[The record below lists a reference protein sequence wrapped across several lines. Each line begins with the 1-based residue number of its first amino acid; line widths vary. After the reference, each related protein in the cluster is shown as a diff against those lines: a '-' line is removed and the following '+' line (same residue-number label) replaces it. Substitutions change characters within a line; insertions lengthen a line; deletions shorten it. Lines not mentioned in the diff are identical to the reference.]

1 MVNPKT
7 IAMVSSSDNCSF
19 RPASSSSDAIEKETD
34 TDRSEPIPLSAP
46 AATPPTPPMP
56 SLDDMVVHSSYRHVS
71 AQEAQQ
77 IAADSMLLMRR
88 FFDYQGT
95 AGLYIRRLAV
105 AEPEPD
111 EHASAGRL
119 VGALGSTS
127 RDKMPPAPEA
137 GVAESA
143 DADDADDAN
152 DADAPK
158 HRALGSL
165 SCGAVVGATLGEIVA
180 HVTAET
186 SRWRGESAAVA
197 RQILSLLSAV
207 DLRGAP
213 PAVRRRTALQLA
225 GTRVVRSEL
234 YYFERPGRATQKKG
248 RKRKDILSSKPH
260 ETTADSIAI
269 GCVAAILCV
278 FEVLCDIPANA
289 QHFRDDDSIFK
300 MLSAACLHVARWGRP
315 PFFRAVGDYEEALR
329 CELEALDRAAKSLDP
344 ENPSAQP
351 ARRLAP
357 RLQIRA
363 ALKAAFQFARPEPA
377 GTGASASASAHAHAD
392 AHNVVLVPLGELH
405 AVVNTTQLR
414 SPVNPASSSGG
425 SAECD
430 VDERRSAASSKRSKS
445 SGASSASSLADLFV
459 SNLSRSRL
467 NSMVNV

>member
-1 MVNPKT
+1 M
-7 IAMVSSSDNCSF
+7 
-19 RPASSSSDAIEKETD
+19 EKETD
-34 TDRSEPIPLSAP
+34 TDKSEPIPLSAP

-56 SLDDMVVHSSYRHVS
+56 SLDDMVIHSSYRHVS

-95 AGLYIRRLAV
+95 AGLHIRRLAV
-105 AEPEPD
+105 AEPDPD
-111 EHASAGRL
+111 ECASAGRL
-119 VGALGSTS
+119 VGALGSS
-127 RDKMPPAPEA
+127 RRGEKPPTPTD
-137 GVAESA
+137 
-143 DADDADDAN
+143 DADDADEAEG
-152 DADAPK
+152 APTSK
-158 HRALGSL
+158 PLGSL

-186 SRWRGESAAVA
+186 SRWRGESTAVA

-207 DLRGAP
+207 DSRGAP
-213 PAVRRRTALQLA
+213 PAVRRRIALQLA
-225 GTRVVRSEL
+225 GTRVVRSQL

-248 RKRKDILSSKPH
+248 RKRKDILPSKPRD
-260 ETTADSIAI
+260 TAADSIAI

-300 MLSAACLHVARWGRP
+300 MLSAACLHVARWGRS
-315 PFFRAVGDYEEALR
+315 PFFKAVGDYEAALR

-344 ENPSAQP
+344 ENPSALP
-351 ARRLAP
+351 VRRLAP

-363 ALKAAFQFARPEPA
+363 ALKAAFRFAQPEPTSAAAAAA
-377 GTGASASASAHAHAD
+377 GTGTSADAD
-392 AHNVVLVPLGELH
+392 AHRVVLVPLGELH

-414 SPVNPASSSGG
+414 SPVNPASSSDG
-425 SAECD
+425 SADCD
-430 VDERRSAASSKRSKS
+430 AEDDRRSAASSKRSKS

-467 NSMVNV
+467 SGVTNV

>member
-1 MVNPKT
+1 M
-7 IAMVSSSDNCSF
+7 
-19 RPASSSSDAIEKETD
+19 
-34 TDRSEPIPLSAP
+34 
-46 AATPPTPPMP
+46 
-56 SLDDMVVHSSYRHVS
+56 S

-119 VGALGSTS
+119 VGALGSSS
-127 RDKMPPAPEA
+127 RDKTPPAPEA
-137 GVAESA
+137 GVAERA
-143 DADDADDAN
+143 DADSADDA

-186 SRWRGESAAVA
+186 SRWRGESTAVA

-213 PAVRRRTALQLA
+213 PAVRRRMALQLA

-278 FEVLCDIPANA
+278 FEVLCDIPTNA

-300 MLSAACLHVARWGRP
+300 MLSAACLHVARWGRS
-315 PFFRAVGDYEEALR
+315 PFFRAVGDYEAALR

-377 GTGASASASAHAHAD
+377 GTSASASASANASAHAHAD

-430 VDERRSAASSKRSKS
+430 VDERRSAASSKRSRS

-467 NSMVNV
+467 NGMVNV